1 MGMYMKIEG
10 IEGESTQKE
19 HEKWIDL
26 QAMQVSFANAG
37 GGMPNSSG
45 GRSGGEGVCNEISV
59 SFPGCSALPT
69 IAKYCLTGTT
79 VTTIEIESVTA
90 SKGQVKYSTWKLT
103 DCAFSSYSI
112 SDTGLGLGDVSVSL
126 SISYT
131 KFEFKA
137 TPISDKGEAGSSV
150 ELKYDVAQNAPE

>member
-1 MGMYMKIEG
+1 MGIYMKIDG
-10 IEGESTQKE
+10 IEGESKQKD

-26 QAMQVSFANAG
+26 TTMQVSFSNAG

-45 GRSGGEGVCNEISV
+45 GRSGGEGICSEINV

-69 IAKYCLTGTT
+69 ITKYCLTGTT
-79 VTTIEIESVTA
+79 VETIDIDSVTA
-90 SKGQVKYSTWKLT
+90 SKGQVVYNSWKLT
-103 DCAFSSYSI
+103 DCAFSNFAV
-112 SDTGLGLGDVSVSL
+112 SDMGQGLSEVGVSL

-131 KFEFKA
+131 KFEFKT

-150 ELKYDVAQNAPE
+150 ELKYDVAKNVPE